1 MSSWSGKTR
10 GGVIGQKIFV
20 FILENL
26 GLGFAYFILR
36 FVSIYFVLFSGESKY
51 IFFYFRQ
58 ILHYSWP
65 KSIVSLFKNYYIFG
79 QTLLDKVAL
88 MGNFKN
94 KITFNFDGEN
104 YLHDMVK
111 NGQGGIL
118 ISAHIGNW
126 EIAGNLLKRL
136 ETRVNIVM
144 YDAEHQ
150 SIKKYFSKV
159 INSSSRINIIVI
171 RDDFSHIFEISK
183 ALKNNELICI
193 HGDRYLSGSKT
204 INAPLFGR
212 NARFPSGPFHLA
224 EKFKVPYSYVFAM
237 KETATHYHFY
247 ATPPSVNQ
255 RGVTGMVDEYTG
267 TLEKIILKY
276 PEQWF
281 NYYEFWEN

>member
-10 GGVIGQKIFV
+10 GGVLGHKIFV

-26 GLGFAYFILR
+26 GLRFAYFILR
-36 FVSIYFVLFSGESKY
+36 FVSLYFVIFSRESEY
-51 IFFYFRQ
+51 IFFYFRK
-58 ILHYSWP
+58 ILKYNWY
-65 KSIVSLFKNYYIFG
+65 KSVTSLFNNYYIFG

-88 MGNFKN
+88 LGNFKN
-94 KITFNFDGEN
+94 NITFDFDGEH

-111 NGQGGIL
+111 KGNGGIL

-136 ETRVNIVM
+136 DTKVNIVM

-150 SIKKYFSKV
+150 SIKKYISKV
-159 INSSSRINIIVI
+159 ITSSARINIIVI
-171 RDDFSHIFEISK
+171 RDDFSHIFEIST

-193 HGDRYLSGSKT
+193 HGDRYVAGSKT
-204 INAPLFGR
+204 IQAQLFGR
-212 NARFPSGPFHLA
+212 NAKFPSGPFLLA
-224 EKFKVPYSYVFAM
+224 DRFKVPYSYVFAM
-237 KETATHYHFY
+237 KETPSHYHFY
-247 ATPPSVNQ
+247 ASPPSLNE
-255 RGVTGMVDEYTG
+255 RGVTGMVDEYTE

-281 NYYEFWEN
+281 NYYKFWEN